1 MIIFSN
7 NTVFYPICDSIRPK
21 RCEKTTSGRID
32 KFFSNSLGM
41 MDCPLYILLKDASI
55 IHKTFH
61 FFRNKQAYALIRI
74 LLFCCHVINLSNC
87 FFGSPYPGN
96 NPKKIS
102 HFVKIML
109 ILGKYFFQISIYS
122 MNLMPRVPVK
132 PSLLYLIMVNQLNS
146 YPIPCHYL
154 CNSFRNNY
162 QTICI
167 AH

>member
-1 MIIFSN
+1 VIIFSN
-7 NTVFYPICDSIRPK
+7 NTVFHPICDSIRPK
-21 RCEKTTSGRID
+21 RCEKAPGGRID

-61 FFRNKQAYALIRI
+61 FFRNKQAYVLISI

-87 FFGSPYPGN
+87 FFVAISWKQF
-96 NPKKIS
+96 KKSS